1 MRFIFLDI
9 EGVVTSVQVG
19 AHGVLPLKMGVPDDR
34 CMGLDP
40 ALVQRLN
47 RVVAVTGAVVV
58 VSSSWRN
65 SHGLAETEAT
75 LRRAG
80 FQGTILGCTPDLGD
94 NRLRAKEIQAFL
106 DGRGNDVTSFVVLD
120 DSDNMGH
127 LMNRLILTHP
137 MNGMSEKDAAM
148 AIAMLTAGDSTS

>member
-1 MRFIFLDI
+1 MRIIFLDI
-9 EGVVTSVQVG
+9 EGVVTSVQIG
-19 AHGVLPLKMGVPDDR
+19 GCGFKPRKMGVPAEQ
-34 CMGLDP
+34 CMGIDD
-40 ALVQRLN
+40 ALVAHLN

-65 SHGLAETEAT
+65 AYGLVETEAT

-80 FQGTILGCTPDLGD
+80 FQGTILGCTPDFGD

-106 DGRGNDVTSFVVLD
+106 DARGNDVTSFVVLD

-127 LMNRLILTHP
+127 LMHRLILTHP
-137 MNGMSEKDAAM
+137 MNGMSEQDADK
-148 AIAMLTAGDSTS
+148 AIAMLTAGDSES